1 MESHKPDEPIIAE
14 LKRLQA
20 NTSGR
25 RFWSWMF
32 FLVITGVFLIAPL
45 VASLVG
51 DSHSE
56 LLQKRVHPK

>member
-32 FLVITGVFLIAPL
+32 FFGDYGSVFN
-45 VASLVG
+45 SSFSG
-51 DSHSE
+51 
-56 LLQKRVHPK
+56 